1 MDSPQQAF
9 APSYWA
15 FSFGV
20 ATLPTMAIRML
31 ERGAEGPVQW
41 LATGLFIAANV
52 IIGLLIVGTVRKVI
66 EGKLLPAPVA
76 QVKQA

>member
-1 MDSPQQAF
+1 
-9 APSYWA
+9 
-15 FSFGV
+15 
-20 ATLPTMAIRML
+20 MAIRML

-41 LATGLFIAANV
+41 LAAGLFIAANV

-66 EGKLLPAPVA
+66 DVKLLPAPAA